1 MTRPA
6 QSLRLPLAATAMQH
20 RFEYNG
26 LTWLD
31 IMYPTTEQLGY
42 LREHY
47 PFHPLHLED
56 LVARLQRPKIDDD
69 LDQEYTFIV
78 LHFPIFNEMIRLPE
92 VSEVD
97 IFIGRDFVVTSHDGR
112 LRSMMRLV
120 QSAAEEKNQNRLM
133 SRGSGF
139 LLYQIL
145 ETLIN
150 TTFPMVYRIDEKVDE
165 LDTDIFKQD
174 ARRSAEEISYL
185 RRDIISL
192 RRIIKPNLPVVNSLA
207 NRERYFLQVDEDIYF
222 GNLVDS
228 LARMWDM
235 LEEIKELIEGLDA
248 TLYNLVSYRL
258 NQEMKVFTSVSVIFL
273 PLTLIASILGMNV
286 IIPFSE
292 TPWALP
298 LIIILMIALAAAM
311 VAYFRRSK
319 IL

>member
-1 MTRPA
+1 MSQTA
-6 QSLRLPLAATAMQH
+6 SSLRLPLAPTAMQH
-20 RFEYNG
+20 RFEHNG

-31 IMYPTTEQLGY
+31 IMYPTTEQLGH
-42 LREHY
+42 LREQY
-47 PFHPLHLED
+47 QFHPLHLED

-69 LDQEYTFIV
+69 VEQEYTFLV
-78 LHFPIFNEMIRLPE
+78 LHFPIFNAMIRLPE

-97 IFIGRDFVVTSHDGR
+97 IFIGRDFIVTSHDGR
-112 LRSMMRLV
+112 LHAMMRLV
-120 QSAAEEKNQNRLM
+120 QSATEEKHRDRLM
-133 SRGSGF
+133 GRGSGF

-150 TTFPMVYRIDEKVDE
+150 TTFPMVYRLDAKVDE
-165 LDTDIFKQD
+165 LDADIFEQD
-174 ARRSAEEISYL
+174 TRRSAEEISYL

-207 NRERYFLQVDEDIYF
+207 NRERHFLQVDEDIYF

-286 IIPFSE
+286 VIPFSNH
-292 TPWALP
+292 PWALL
-298 LIIILMIALAAAM
+298 LIIVLMIALAAIM
-311 VAYFRRSK
+311 VAFFRRRK
-319 IL
+319 IF